1 MLNSALLIFFNFN
14 KFLNI
19 FFLLSLDYFVFVRN
33 DAIFEETEKSVNV
46 KNFFKNYNLY
56 FFTKNCNFNKELLT
70 EEPETFEQYVNLIK
84 ERLKLKENLEYLTIS
99 DQEELVNIR
108 YFKSKLSIKFEKVAL
123 R

>member
-46 KNFFKNYNLY
+46 RKIF
-56 FFTKNCNFNKELLT
+56 
-70 EEPETFEQYVNLIK
+70 
-84 ERLKLKENLEYLTIS
+84 
-99 DQEELVNIR
+99 
-108 YFKSKLSIKFEKVAL
+108 
-123 R
+123 

>member
-56 FFTKNCNFNKELLT
+56 FFTKNCNINKELLT
-70 EEPETFEQYVNLIK
+70 E
-84 ERLKLKENLEYLTIS
+84 
-99 DQEELVNIR
+99 
-108 YFKSKLSIKFEKVAL
+108 
-123 R
+123 

>member
-1 MLNSALLIFFNFN
+1 M
-14 KFLNI
+14 
-19 FFLLSLDYFVFVRN
+19 
-33 DAIFEETEKSVNV
+33 NV
-46 KNFFKNYNLY
+46 KNFFKNYIFY

-108 YFKSKLSIKFEKVAL
+108 F
-123 R
+123 